1 MGKIVFKSDYLDVNL
16 DYLDVRKQVANGS
29 QKSEGGNRGKRPSA
43 FYNLWRKPCV
53 DRYSELKRNKW
64 NLTVK
69 SDIT

>member
-29 QKSEGGNRGKRPSA
+29 QKSEGGNREKRPSA

-53 DRYSELKRNKW
+53 DRY
-64 NLTVK
+64 
-69 SDIT
+69 